1 MSADARGPEKRGAGT
16 RGSREAG
23 AESAEAGGS
32 RTAGVE
38 AAEAQGP
45 VDGVGSQEPV
55 AEAQG
60 HREAGMAG
68 VGSQEPVAGAHGA
81 EKRTV
86 GERGA
91 RTPGTGVT
99 AAGGSQEQGAA
110 SAGSGA
116 SRKPGARAAEAGEI
130 RMSGARAA
138 EAGKVREPGATT
150 AEAGEVHEPGAT
162 VAADGAAGKSGGVDG
177 ESDNVS
183 DPEPGNASDPE
194 SQAEVVV
201 RDAIS
206 APDVDGRPRRA
217 TRRFPLFT
225 RDTARPEG
233 GGRAAPRDAPA
244 PARQWPVLAVLA
256 TVGLGLLLTAL
267 DQFRYGTLLVG
278 LALLAGGVLR
288 WLLPDVGML
297 AVRSRFTD
305 IATYG
310 VLGAAIVLLAMMVQ
324 PNPWLVIPFLKD
336 TLHFTVSSS

>member
-1 MSADARGPEKRGAGT
+1 
-16 RGSREAG
+16 
-23 AESAEAGGS
+23 
-32 RTAGVE
+32 
-38 AAEAQGP
+38 
-45 VDGVGSQEPV
+45 
-55 AEAQG
+55 
-60 HREAGMAG
+60 
-68 VGSQEPVAGAHGA
+68 
-81 EKRTV
+81 
-86 GERGA
+86 
-91 RTPGTGVT
+91 
-99 AAGGSQEQGAA
+99 
-110 SAGSGA
+110 
-116 SRKPGARAAEAGEI
+116 
-130 RMSGARAA
+130 MSGAGAA
-138 EAGKVREPGATT
+138 EAGKVREPGAAT
-150 AEAGEVHEPGAT
+150 AEAGEVRESGAT
-162 VAADGAAGKSGGVDG
+162 AAAEGAAGKSRGVEG
-177 ESDNVS
+177 ESDTVS
-183 DPEPGNASDPE
+183 DPESDTVSDPE
-194 SQAEVVV
+194 AQAEVVV

-206 APDVDGRPRRA
+206 APDADGRPRRV

-310 VLGAAIVLLAMMVQ
+310 VLGTAIVLLAMMVQ

-336 TLHFTVSSS
+336 TLHFTVSSN